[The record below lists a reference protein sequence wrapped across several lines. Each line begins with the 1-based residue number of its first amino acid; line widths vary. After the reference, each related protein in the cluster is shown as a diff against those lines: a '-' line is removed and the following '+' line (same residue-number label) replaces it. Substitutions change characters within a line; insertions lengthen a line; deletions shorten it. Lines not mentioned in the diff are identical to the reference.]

1 MKLAHQPARM
11 HHAATLSPPPSTS
24 CAYFPSLRG
33 GCTLCALI
41 APVSAISVLRFFP
54 SSSAQPLFF
63 LSHPCNPSS
72 FMRLRT
78 LLHNGA
84 LPSLLF
90 SMAPALFLSPRGYGS
105 PSASGDSFPSSSPQF
120 GPEVFRPDSR
130 QPHHNP
136 AAVRDY
142 VWKALHRV
150 QSSRFAAS

>member
-1 MKLAHQPARM
+1 MKLAHEPARM

-54 SSSAQPLFF
+54 SSSAQPLCF

-78 LLHNGA
+78 LLRNGA
-84 LPSLLF
+84 PLSLLF
-90 SMAPALFLSPRGYGS
+90 SMASALFPSPRGCI
-105 PSASGDSFPSSSPQF
+105 PPPTFLSGPRRLCVQCLDGKSL
-120 GPEVFRPDSR
+120 VF
-130 QPHHNP
+130 
-136 AAVRDY
+136 
-142 VWKALHRV
+142 
-150 QSSRFAAS
+150 